1 MRSLRS
7 RIFANF
13 LLLAGIVGLQGQKA
27 SDTRLPEDF
36 RLQGV
41 AIWQCQCPAY
51 RCPCQKNGLPTEGMC
66 HASDFAHIR
75 KGQYGRVSLDGL
87 NIAMLGN
94 LVDGTSDR
102 LFATLYVDNRATP
115 EQSDA
120 LKRIVGYMNVEA
132 NQPPVPFGKIK
143 TVPII
148 FRESADHTEYS
159 VEIPEIVEEKALLKR
174 DASGNPLH
182 TMAAMD
188 LWSNTVHN
196 ADNVEFKYH
205 DADLAQSWD
214 FSGHYTNLK
223 FFDVSRMMYAQR
235 EMLGQRGD
243 NSGKWTQQQLE
254 IIRRQHLEDK

>member
-102 LFATLYVDNRATP
+102 LFATLCMWTTGLRL
-115 EQSDA
+115 S
-120 LKRIVGYMNVEA
+120 
-132 NQPPVPFGKIK
+132 
-143 TVPII
+143 
-148 FRESADHTEYS
+148 
-159 VEIPEIVEEKALLKR
+159 KAMR
-174 DASGNPLH
+174 
-182 TMAAMD
+182 
-188 LWSNTVHN
+188 
-196 ADNVEFKYH
+196 
-205 DADLAQSWD
+205 
-214 FSGHYTNLK
+214 
-223 FFDVSRMMYAQR
+223 
-235 EMLGQRGD
+235 
-243 NSGKWTQQQLE
+243 
-254 IIRRQHLEDK
+254 